1 MGGILTPN
9 VVKNRGFY
17 PNLVKYNHPIDL
29 KNHQKSMKL
38 AGNAKNTYLFHVKV
52 GIFDNIF
59 RKKAI

>member
-9 VVKNRGFY
+9 VVQNRGF
-17 PNLVKYNHPIDL
+17 NSNVVKYNHLIDL

-38 AGNAKNTYLFHVKV
+38 AGHAKNTYLFHVKV
-52 GIFDNIF
+52 GIFDNLF